1 VESNHLPTIIYPLV
15 DKKIQRLLIV
25 GNPEGYHVGA
35 HFLTAAK
42 ELALGATLMDVRE
55 AQSKNIWVNRFF
67 HRVLNHRPAHLNR
80 FSQKLV
86 ELCRELKPDV
96 LLVIGIS
103 APHGQTLKEIGELGI
118 HRANFLT
125 DDPWNSRNGA
135 KFFWPALREYDVI
148 WSPRRANL
156 EDLRGHGCR
165 RVEYLPF
172 GYNPAV
178 HFPEAPQTEEEQA
191 RFACDVV
198 FVGGADA
205 DRLPVARVLVR
216 AGLNVHLYGGYWNR
230 DAELRPHW
238 HGFVHGRDLRLAV
251 GGAKVNICLGR
262 KANRDGHAMRT
273 LELPAMGACLVVE
286 DTPEHRDLFGG
297 AGDCVEYFSNLE
309 DMVNKIK
316 TLCEQPVRARVLGSR
331 VFTRIC
337 QQSQHTYVD
346 RLRSILD
353 PVSTFK

>member
-1 VESNHLPTIIYPLV
+1 MQINPA
-15 DKKIQRLLIV
+15 KRLLIV
-25 GNPEGYHVGA
+25 GNPEEHHVGA
-35 HFLTAAK
+35 HFLSAARQ
-42 ELALGATLMDVRE
+42 LGLEATLLDVRE
-55 AQSKNIWVNRFF
+55 AHSRNVWVNRFF
-67 HRVLNHRPAHLNR
+67 HRVLNRRPAQLDR

-86 ELCRELKPDV
+86 ALCRESKPEL
-96 LLVIGIS
+96 LLVTGIS
-103 APHGQTLKEIGELGI
+103 APHIRALQAIGEMGI
-118 HRANFLT
+118 QRANFLT
-125 DDPWNSRNGA
+125 DDPWNPANGVG
-135 KFFWPALREYDVI
+135 FFWPALREYDVV
-148 WSPRRANL
+148 WSPRRSNL
-156 EDLRGHGCR
+156 DDLRRHGCR

-172 GYNPAV
+172 GYNPKL
-178 HFPEAPQTEEEQA
+178 HFPEAPQTAEEQA

-205 DRLPVARVLVR
+205 DRLPAARALVR

-238 HGFVHGRDLRLAV
+238 RGFVHGRDLRLAV
-251 GGAKVNICLGR
+251 GGATVNLCLAR
-262 KANRDGHAMRT
+262 KANRDGHAMRS
-273 LELPAMGACLVVE
+273 LELPAMKACMVVE
-286 DTPEHRDLFGG
+286 DTPEHRELYCND
-297 AGDCVEYFSNLE
+297 GDCVEYYSNLE
-309 DMVNKIK
+309 KMVNKIK